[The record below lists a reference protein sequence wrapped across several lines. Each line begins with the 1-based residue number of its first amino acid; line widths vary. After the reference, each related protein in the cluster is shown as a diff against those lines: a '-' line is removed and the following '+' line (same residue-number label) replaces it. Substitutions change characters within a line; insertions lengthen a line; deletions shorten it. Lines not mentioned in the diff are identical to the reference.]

1 MADCGGFGSIDVLVK
16 ASGFSDA
23 ALRLVI
29 GLFSGNFDYIVCGE
43 QYLPDDDYILDNHG
57 VESRVATTLEKSYL
71 FFMFSYSL
79 LHRRQSRS
87 SQVFIL
93 FVYFFFFVVGFF
105 VLVFYG
111 RSHSKRH
118 TWSIDQYKWKR
129 NLWFICFW
137 TGRESIRLKSNEST
151 VTKPMKAV
159 RRRYRTRPDSQS
171 LIYL

>member
-57 VESRVATTLEKSYL
+57 VESRVTTTLEKSYL

-93 FVYFFFFVVGFF
+93 FVYFFFCRWFF
-105 VLVFYG
+105 CFGILWQE
-111 RSHSKRH
+111 SQLEAHL
-118 TWSIDQYKWKR
+118 IDRPVQ
-129 NLWFICFW
+129 
-137 TGRESIRLKSNEST
+137 
-151 VTKPMKAV
+151 MK
-159 RRRYRTRPDSQS
+159 T
-171 LIYL
+171 

>member
-29 GLFSGNFDYIVCGE
+29 ALFSGNFDYIVCGE

-57 VESRVATTLEKSYL
+57 VESRVTTTLEKSYL
-71 FFMFSYSL
+71 FFMFSHSL

-111 RSHSKRH
+111 RSHS
-118 TWSIDQYKWKR
+118 
-129 NLWFICFW
+129 
-137 TGRESIRLKSNEST
+137 
-151 VTKPMKAV
+151 
-159 RRRYRTRPDSQS
+159 
-171 LIYL
+171 

>member
-57 VESRVATTLEKSYL
+57 VESRVTTTLEKSYL

-93 FVYFFFFVVGFF
+93 VVYLFFLS
-105 VLVFYG
+105 LVFLFWYFMAG
-111 RSHSKRH
+111 VTVRGTLDRSTS
-118 TWSIDQYKWKR
+118 T
-129 NLWFICFW
+129 
-137 TGRESIRLKSNEST
+137 NEN
-151 VTKPMKAV
+151 V
-159 RRRYRTRPDSQS
+159 
-171 LIYL
+171 IYDLFVSGLGENQLA